1 MFEPVDVVIVLYLMC
16 VPVSY
21 LLYTIFLGS

>member
-1 MFEPVDVVIVLYLMC
+1 MFEPVDVVIVLLLMC